1 MQKQAPSIPRI
12 AAMVVFASSCF
23 GVLLFLW
30 LTFGGAIPLKPQG
43 YRFEAAFPEATTLA
57 READVRLAGVNIG
70 KVRSLK
76 MGPRGRTLV
85 VMELERE
92 YAPIRRDT
100 KAILRQKTL
109 LGETYVE
116 LTPGDRDAP
125 ALPDGAR
132 LADENI
138 QPTVEI
144 DEVLGAFD
152 RPTRTSFQT
161 WLDELDGALRG
172 GRGQSLNAA
181 LGNLPGAADETT
193 DLMSVLDSHRDA
205 VRLLI
210 RNSGEVFAALNEREG
225 ALADLVRSSNDVFE
239 ATASRDDA
247 LAETM
252 TIFPTFLD
260 ESKATM
266 TRLQKFSTDTR
277 PLVRD
282 LKPVADDLGPT
293 VRDVGRLAP
302 DLRDLFG
309 DLDALT
315 TASKDSLPRLEQ
327 VLAGARPLLADVY
340 PLLEELNP
348 ILSYANFDRAKLAL
362 FIVTGGATLNGGILS
377 DPHDGKTVPER
388 YVRGFGI
395 INSSGL
401 ETMRDASE
409 VPPEY
414 TGNTYPDPNAYTR
427 ALTRGAIESFT
438 CRQTGL
444 PGNGERPNSAPG
456 LPPCLVKPP
465 SLYDGRMY
473 PNVLR
478 GDDKLREPPR

>member
-1 MQKQAPSIPRI
+1 MQKQAPSLPRI
-12 AAMVVFASSCF
+12 AAMVVFAASCF

-30 LTFGGAIPLKPQG
+30 VTFGGAIPLQPQG
-43 YRFEAAFPEATTLA
+43 YRFEAAFAEATTLA

-70 KVRSLK
+70 KVRTLK
-76 MGPRGRTLV
+76 LGPDGRTLV
-85 VMELERE
+85 EMELDEK

-116 LTPGDRDAP
+116 LTPGDRNAP
-125 ALPDGAR
+125 ALEDGER
-132 LADENI
+132 LDDDNI

-144 DEVLGAFD
+144 DEVLGTFD
-152 RPTRTSFQT
+152 RPTRQAFQG

-172 GRGQSLNAA
+172 GRGRSLNAA
-181 LGNLPGAADETT
+181 LGNLPGAAAETT
-193 DLMSVLDSHRDA
+193 DLMSVLDSHRSA
-205 VRLLI
+205 VHLLI

-225 ALADLVRSSNDVFE
+225 ALADLVRSSNDVFS

-247 LAETM
+247 LAETIA
-252 TIFPTFLD
+252 IFPTFLD

-266 TRLQKFSTDTR
+266 NRLQTFSTDTR

-327 VLAGARPLLADVY
+327 VLAGAQPLLADVY

-362 FIVTGGATLNGGILS
+362 FLVTGGATLNGGILS
-377 DPHDGKTVPER
+377 DDGKKVPER

-465 SLYDGRMY
+465 SLYDGKMY
-473 PNVLR
+473 PNVRR
-478 GDDKLREPPR
+478 GDDELREPPR